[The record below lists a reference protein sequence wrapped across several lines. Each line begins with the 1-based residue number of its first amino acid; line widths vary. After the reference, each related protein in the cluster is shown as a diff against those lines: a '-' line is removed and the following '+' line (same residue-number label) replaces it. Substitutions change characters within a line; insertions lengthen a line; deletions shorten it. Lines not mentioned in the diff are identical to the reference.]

1 MKKIAFLFLVIFSSI
16 VGFSQSM
23 KFVAVRNNPVTNR
36 QEFIQWDTLSLPAVL
51 NDSAAI
57 NGVVSGSS
65 TFNPN
70 NGNFYISTFQNNQP
84 ITLVYNVN
92 QRNNFVLNNLLDFG
106 VETKVDLSNG
116 KLYSVHAM
124 HSSKRGYISV
134 TDPVSG
140 VTSLVDSLPN
150 SIAGFL
156 ADGMVFNSNTHHLYF
171 YYIDRNNVGK
181 LMDVDVSSNPVTMN
195 SVALGTA
202 GGRTSN
208 MTLEFDLNTNLLH
221 FLSIKYNSQTQ
232 KSKIYFGI
240 INPTNGAV
248 SYEDST
254 EGYSGVVLSSGTFDQ
269 TGQNMCISAV
279 DSNNRYIMV
288 GYQVLGAYWFETAL
302 PAGNIYEIEANNYA
316 YAQAK
321 YASTSVKELRAPI
334 HIYPNPAQDFLQ
346 VSGAGL
352 GNRYRIYNQNGQLV
366 LSGKISQNEEK
377 IDVSKLNSGLFLL
390 MMEGTKNVSKFI
402 INKGL

>member
-1 MKKIAFLFLVIFSSI
+1 MKKSALLFLLIFSSI

-23 KFVAVRNNPVTNR
+23 KFVAVRNNPTTQR
-36 QEFIQWDTLSLPAVL
+36 QEFIQWDTLSLPTVI
-51 NDSAAI
+51 NDTAPI

-65 TFNPN
+65 TYNSN
-70 NGNFYISTFQNNQP
+70 NGNFYISTFQNQQLV
-84 ITLVYNVN
+84 TLVYNVN

-116 KLYSVHAM
+116 NLYSVHTM
-124 HSSKRGYISV
+124 SSSSRGFISV

-140 VTSLVDSLPN
+140 VTTLVDSLPN
-150 SIAGFL
+150 SISGFF

-171 YYIDRNNVGK
+171 YYIDTNNVERF
-181 LMDVDVSSNPVTMN
+181 MDIDVMANPVTMN
-195 SVALGTA
+195 SMVLGFA
-202 GGRTSN
+202 SGHTSN
-208 MTLEFDLNTNLLH
+208 LTLEFDLNTNLLH
-221 FLSIKYNSQTQ
+221 FLSIHYNSQTQ

-240 INPTNGAV
+240 INPTNGAM

-288 GYQVLGAYWFETAL
+288 GYQVLGAYWFEAPL
-302 PAGNIYEIEANNYA
+302 PAGNVYEIEANNYT
-316 YAQAK
+316 YVQAK
-321 YASTSVKELRAPI
+321 YASTSVKELNAPMLVF
-334 HIYPNPAQDFLQ
+334 PNPAQEFLQ
-346 VSGAGL
+346 VSGVGL
-352 GNRYRIYNQNGQLV
+352 GNRYRIFNQNGQLV

-377 IDVSKLNSGLFLL
+377 IDVSKLNSGLFLF